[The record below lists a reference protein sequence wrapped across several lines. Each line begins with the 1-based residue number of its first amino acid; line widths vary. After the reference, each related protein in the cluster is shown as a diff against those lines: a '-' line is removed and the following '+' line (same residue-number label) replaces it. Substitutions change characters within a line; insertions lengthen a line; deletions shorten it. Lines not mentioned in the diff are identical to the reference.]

1 METEPGTERNGSG
14 SRIII
19 LFESQPFEHH
29 QQSVYVPRIKLT
41 LTENIRL
48 LTLFNNHHHHHHHTA
63 AWAPKR
69 QGQGNNSIWRHTCAP
84 FVSALV
90 HSRFEST
97 MSTLILRKTKM
108 VNALK
113 KNPNKAIPQTTTLQC
128 LTFGF
133 HFIPLRK
140 KSNLF

>member
-1 METEPGTERNGSG
+1 METEPGTERVRVTNYN
-14 SRIII
+14 
-19 LFESQPFEHH
+19 FVESQPFEHH

-48 LTLFNNHHHHHHHTA
+48 LTLFNNHHHHHHHHTA
-63 AWAPKR
+63 AWAPIR